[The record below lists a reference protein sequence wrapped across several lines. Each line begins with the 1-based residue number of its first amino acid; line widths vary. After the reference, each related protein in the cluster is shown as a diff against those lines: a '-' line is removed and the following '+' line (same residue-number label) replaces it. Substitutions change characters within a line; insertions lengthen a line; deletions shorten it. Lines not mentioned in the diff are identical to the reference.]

1 MPDPEILLWR
11 YNFGPYMESRD
22 KRFRL
27 GNLYE
32 WLTRQMRRV
41 FRIFCKWKLQVNKY
55 VPERLIISLL
65 IMNQRQRA
73 SLFSVADPSLRAGG
87 NSHVLLHRDG
97 QERTL
102 GTRLPSCRPVPWQP
116 RPQGGFPR
124 GKAPWERGC
133 PVAGPYP
140 CKQKNTSNYKPP
152 PDKAPLQ
159 KHWNMFDLSWRFDA

>member
-1 MPDPEILLWR
+1 MGKKNFSFMPDPEILLWR
-11 YNFGPYMESRD
+11 YNFGPYMETRD

-73 SLFSVADPSLRAGG
+73 SLFSVAGPQSQGRGKLTRSASQGRVGEDLG
-87 NSHVLLHRDG
+87 NEVAQL
-97 QERTL
+97 QARTL
-102 GTRLPSCRPVPWQP
+102 VNKKTHPIISPP
-116 RPQGGFPR
+116 RI
-124 GKAPWERGC
+124 
-133 PVAGPYP
+133 
-140 CKQKNTSNYKPP
+140 KPP
-152 PDKAPLQ
+152 SKSIEMNSIYHDVLRL
-159 KHWNMFDLSWRFDA
+159 N